1 MQKQQQGKQLKHK
14 KINFKSINWENL
26 LLWSLL
32 IVSFILAI
40 VAISKSGKGVKGDKG
55 EKGDEGEGVNDWFK
69 NEDNVKNARNTLLS
83 DVQQIIFSNGSLING
98 TDQALT
104 FNVPQKSG
112 MSIYIKGD
120 NKQAQFSLN
129 DERDIFSVG
138 DLKQG
143 GNYFYYN
150 EENKFD
156 HT

>member
-1 MQKQQQGKQLKHK
+1 MQKQQKQKQHH
-14 KINFKSINWENL
+14 SINWTNL

-40 VAISKSGKGVKGDKG
+40 VAIIKSRNGDNGDKG
-55 EKGDEGEGVNDWFK
+55 EKGDEGEGVNDWFD
-69 NEDNVKNARNTLLS
+69 NEDNVKNARNILLS
-83 DVQQIIFSNGSLING
+83 DVQQIKFSNGSSISENN
-98 TDQALT
+98 QALII
-104 FNVPQKSG
+104 NVPQKTGYSL
-112 MSIYIKGD
+112 YIEGE

-138 DLKQG
+138 DLQG

-150 EENKFD
+150 NDNQFD